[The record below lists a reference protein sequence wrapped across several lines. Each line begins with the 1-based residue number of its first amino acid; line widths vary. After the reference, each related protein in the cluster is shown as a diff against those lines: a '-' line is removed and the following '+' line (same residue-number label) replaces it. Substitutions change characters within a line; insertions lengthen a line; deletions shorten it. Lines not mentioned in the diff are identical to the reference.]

1 MGIITNEMV
10 QASYDISK
18 KVNHGELIKEEGVD
32 VLHSKCGMDR
42 GSASDYIYIYKC
54 MINGEQ
60 YSRTM
65 NEYATKYFITRILLD
80 NGVQGFELALNALG
94 KHLEYQ
100 DSIGHNAMK
109 NIKKIYSTFLEIK
122 ENNYSGIISKIL
134 ELF

>member
-1 MGIITNEMV
+1 MGTITNEMV

-18 KVNHGELIKEEGVD
+18 KVYQDKLIKEEGVD
-32 VLHSKCGMDR
+32 ILHSQYGMYR
-42 GSASDYIYIYKC
+42 GSATEYIHIYRC
-54 MINGEQ
+54 MINGKQ
-60 YSRTM
+60 YTWTI

-80 NGVQGFELALNALG
+80 NGVQAFELALNALG

-100 DSIGHNAMK
+100 NSNGHNAMI

-122 ENNYSGIISKIL
+122 ENNYSSVISKIF